1 MSLGTFQPQFA
12 GVVMPESEGEGR
24 QVWRSNHAHEEGFL
38 LDAATGLTK
47 P

>member
-1 MSLGTFQPQFA
+1 MSLGTFQTQLA
-12 GVVMPESEGEGR
+12 DVVMPESEGQGR

-38 LDAATGLTK
+38 LDAATGLAM